1 MTPACNIDPMRSA
14 LSLKAVLAAAI
25 SLSCGCDSASSHR
38 FISAIPRDD
47 TEAYFVSEHAGLAD
61 VARHHNI
68 SIYWNGPSGTNDIE
82 QQIALVE
89 RAISRGHFGIV
100 LTPTA
105 PFALDTVIE
114 RAIAHKIPVVI
125 LGAPISLPRDP
136 NLSFVLN
143 DSQRSGAL
151 AAERIHQLVGDKGEI
166 ALAGIDSMSPGSTSC
181 AVAFETTLHQI
192 APNIRIVSRLT
203 GPYTPGQSET
213 AIEEILDGHPQLRAI
228 YSLNPGVT
236 HGAVAAIRDSRREGK
251 VALIG
256 NDQTID
262 LLFLVRENVIDSL
275 VIEDMRGMGAQAVEN
290 IVSLHDSRAVPSVSY
305 FEPMLLTQ
313 TNIDTETMQQRIKM
327 DWRPSP

>member
-1 MTPACNIDPMRSA
+1 
-14 LSLKAVLAAAI
+14 
-25 SLSCGCDSASSHR
+25 
-38 FISAIPRDD
+38 
-47 TEAYFVSEHAGLAD
+47 
-61 VARHHNI
+61 
-68 SIYWNGPSGTNDIE
+68 
-82 QQIALVE
+82 
-89 RAISRGHFGIV
+89 
-100 LTPTA
+100 
-105 PFALDTVIE
+105 
-114 RAIAHKIPVVI
+114 
-125 LGAPISLPRDP
+125 
-136 NLSFVLN
+136 
-143 DSQRSGAL
+143 
-151 AAERIHQLVGDKGEI
+151 
-166 ALAGIDSMSPGSTSC
+166 
-181 AVAFETTLHQI
+181 LHQI

>member
-1 MTPACNIDPMRSA
+1 M
-14 LSLKAVLAAAI
+14 I
-25 SLSCGCDSASSHR
+25 SLSCGCDSTSSHK

-68 SIYWNGPSGTNDIE
+68 SIYWNGPSGTNDNE

-114 RAIAHKIPVVI
+114 RAIAHKIPVII

-181 AVAFETTLHQI
+181 AVAFETTC
-192 APNIRIVSRLT
+192 IRLPPISVSL
-203 GPYTPGQSET
+203 
-213 AIEEILDGHPQLRAI
+213 A
-228 YSLNPGVT
+228 
-236 HGAVAAIRDSRREGK
+236 
-251 VALIG
+251 
-256 NDQTID
+256 
-262 LLFLVRENVIDSL
+262 DSL
-275 VIEDMRGMGAQAVEN
+275 VRIRQ
-290 IVSLHDSRAVPSVSY
+290 VSLKPPSRRSLTDIHNLELSIHSIRALRMGLLLQFAILVARGKLPLSETTRLLIFY
-305 FEPMLLTQ
+305 FSSARMSST
-313 TNIDTETMQQRIKM
+313 R
-327 DWRPSP
+327 W